1 MPSSKQPTEYGQQLV
16 ALGQILQTLREADR
30 LESVLEAI
38 LKHLQSA
45 GEYNLIWIGWYD
57 RDRQALEGI
66 GGIAP
71 KSETRILKQQLNLS
85 PGELMEQVLI
95 QQRPLAVADITAE
108 AKGGE
113 WRRIAKS
120 CGVQGTA
127 IYPLRYKGSCLGV
140 ILLGSPH
147 WGMSPSTEEKA
158 KFLILFGELAAAL
171 TKMEQEKQRQSAK
184 KPQEVLLALLSPLR
198 GVIHLEPYLETIVEE
213 THQFLSPSGTY
224 LYWLDAQKHQFRR
237 RASNRD
243 RAIRA
248 RLDEGGANPTELTVQ
263 SVLGFYQALADN
275 RVVSVGESY
284 TTVQSDTP
292 SPLMRQLQA
301 RSLLAAPILFKNELL
316 GFLAVEGK
324 EARIWQEDEKH
335 YIRCAAQLI
344 AIATPLNQMEETVRQ
359 VKADQKLTAGIA
371 SAIYSDKDWKNTLT
385 QSVDRLNSRL
395 GVQRCIV
402 LLYNRDL
409 GHFEVTYQT
418 APHTKRP
425 LESPLPVLSDLDIQ
439 LLQTSLDPIAIEHW
453 TERQTDRAN
462 PYDREFD
469 IRFSA
474 WHDAF
479 THAGVR
485 SLMVCN
491 TSLGCF
497 PDGLLVV
504 ASDTPHSWEV
514 AEQEMLKV
522 VSQQIGLVLHQWQ
535 LQRTVDLQQQL
546 IETIQWGLT
555 NLHNVEEVS
564 RLEHLTLEQIAQV
577 LRVPL
582 VALITWESGS
592 SHGHLTH
599 TISTT
604 PGLAPN
610 PNCEI
615 ALDSDSL
622 IQQALSIPGV
632 AGPFK
637 SEDLSAD
644 LQKWLKNAQTKQ
656 VMATALRTAPEHQVT
671 GVLIFADRTIR
682 TWTKQDLER
691 LELLLAQLAQS
702 RRSILLAQKLQSH
715 RESLEALNWYKHR
728 RIEEF
733 YRNGGSIIKKL
744 HHDTAAAR
752 LPLSQEQSLRQLSN
766 AIGTL
771 GPLLKT
777 EQWQLDI
784 ALETV
789 PVAGILKRAIDRV
802 EPLRKQRQVWLK
814 VNREGHFNIR
824 VDRPKLELIFYELL
838 MLACQRSPQ
847 EKQVDI
853 WYRPLEVDG
862 AIVQPA
868 FLEMLIVDEGTVDP
882 RLLADYERGRSA
894 DLLAPSFVDRPP
906 GVYLLIYQQI
916 MGQMGGEF
924 AFYPTEDGRTVSRLL
939 VPLVSID

>member
-30 LESVLEAI
+30 IESVLEAI

-57 RDRQALEGI
+57 RPRQSLEGI

-127 IYPLRYKGSCLGV
+127 IYPLRYKGTCLGV
-140 ILLGSPH
+140 VLLGSPH
-147 WGMSPSTEEKA
+147 WGMSPSNEEKA

-171 TKMEQEKQRQSAK
+171 AKMEQERQRQSAK

-198 GVIHLEPYLETIVEE
+198 GIIHLEPYLETIVEE

-224 LYWLDAQKHQFRR
+224 LYWLDAQKHHFRR
-237 RASNRD
+237 RASNRGAL
-243 RAIRA
+243 RIRQEEA
-248 RLDEGGANPTELTVQ
+248 GANQTELMVQ
-263 SVLGFYQALADN
+263 SVLGFYQALAEN

-284 TTVQSDTP
+284 TAVQSDTP

-316 GFLAVEGK
+316 GFLAVDGK

-335 YIRCAAQLI
+335 YIRCAAQLM
-344 AIATPLNQMEETVRQ
+344 AIATPLNQMEETIRQ
-359 VKADQKLTAGIA
+359 IKTDQKLTAGIA
-371 SAIYSDKDWKNTLT
+371 SAIYTDKDWKNTLT
-385 QSVDRLNSRL
+385 QAADRLNSRL

-402 LLYNRDL
+402 LLHNRDL
-409 GHFEVTYQT
+409 GQFEVTYQT

-425 LESPLPVLSDLDIQ
+425 IESPLPVLSDLDMQ
-439 LLQTSLDPIAIEHW
+439 LLATNLDPIAIEHW
-453 TERQTDRAN
+453 TDRQNDRAN

-474 WHDAF
+474 WHDPF
-479 THAGVR
+479 IQAGVR

-491 TSLGCF
+491 TNLGRF

-504 ASDTPHSWEV
+504 ASDSPRSWEA
-514 AEQEMLKV
+514 AEQEVLQV

-535 LQRTVDLQQQL
+535 LQRMADLQQQL
-546 IETIQWGLT
+546 IETISWGIS
-555 NLHNVEEVS
+555 NLNNVEEVS

-577 LRVPL
+577 LRLPL
-582 VALITWESGS
+582 VALVTWEAGS

-599 TISTT
+599 TISTI
-604 PGLAPN
+604 PGLTPN
-610 PNCEI
+610 PQHEI
-615 ALDSDSL
+615 AIESDPL
-622 IQQALSIPGV
+622 IQQALTTPGV
-632 AGPFK
+632 AGPLKF
-637 SEDLSAD
+637 EALSAD

-656 VMATALRTAPEHQVT
+656 VMAMALRTAPEHQVT
-671 GVLIFADRTIR
+671 GVLIFADRMVR
-682 TWTKQDLER
+682 TWTPTDLER

-702 RRSILLAQKLQSH
+702 RRNILLTQKLQVH
-715 RESLEALNWYKHR
+715 RENLEALNWYKHR

-733 YRNGGSIIKKL
+733 YRNGGSLLKKL
-744 HHDTAAAR
+744 HNETVSTP

-766 AIGTL
+766 ALGTL

-784 ALETV
+784 ELETV

-824 VDRPKLELIFYELL
+824 ADRPKLELIFYELL

-853 WYRPLEVDG
+853 WYRPLEVEG

-868 FLEMLIVDEGTVDP
+868 FLEMLIADEGKVDP
-882 RLLADYERGRSA
+882 RLMQDYERGRA
-894 DLLAPSFVDRPP
+894 EDLLAPSFVDRPP

-916 MGQMGGEF
+916 MEQMGGEF
-924 AFYPTEDGRTVSRLL
+924 TFYSTEDGRTVSRLL
-939 VPLVSID
+939 VPLVSIE